1 MRKGYKELLQT
12 IGTKCKHSDTLPLS
26 LLKRTCRDEQTYA
39 GAYVLDKA
47 TGNITGCPAQ
57 APAIH
62 DLMKAVKTRAGTK
75 GAAATRKHAEV
86 MSLEDLQK
94 VMRWSEKQCPNEL
107 FNNAPSS
114 PQSVA
119 LMNTHGL
126 MRALC
131 PTLFVLMLRYD
142 EVGF

>member
-1 MRKGYKELLQT
+1 
-12 IGTKCKHSDTLPLS
+12 
-26 LLKRTCRDEQTYA
+26 
-39 GAYVLDKA
+39 
-47 TGNITGCPAQ
+47 
-57 APAIH
+57 
-62 DLMKAVKTRAGTK
+62 MKAVKTRAGTK

-94 VMRWSEKQCPNEL
+94 VMRWSEKQCPKEFFDNTS
-107 FNNAPSS
+107 SS

-119 LMNTHGL
+119 FMNTHGL

-142 EVGF
+142 EAGF